1 MGTVVL
7 MEKLGLELTVHDI
20 TYVYRLQKTGKD
32 QYTLVS
38 HNWERKRMTGL
49 PDSSKGRDEDFL
61 VFTRNWQNPHF
72 HCTLAPGIPSLRCSI
87 KLFFS
92 FLIFLFFYFIFCLC
106 SLFSDKKFTAINLSF
121 VERRTVE
128 HLLQKPCFIDSAQR
142 PRSASVLLGYVPTYR
157 SFQKGPTVKDCRQTE
172 VTVSRP
178 GIEQEDIIQRFL

>member
-1 MGTVVL
+1 MFAL
-7 MEKLGLELTVHDI
+7 
-20 TYVYRLQKTGKD
+20 
-32 QYTLVS
+32 S
-38 HNWERKRMTGL
+38 
-49 PDSSKGRDEDFL
+49 
-61 VFTRNWQNPHF
+61 
-72 HCTLAPGIPSLRCSI
+72 
-87 KLFFS
+87 
-92 FLIFLFFYFIFCLC
+92 